1 MSKNRQETIADIVAW
16 LRRPRDGENAYLTLW
31 RSEIADLIEATWKR
45 ERDRIYH
52 RHYYVLK
59 RQKIVAKQAADLAK
73 RMEARHDA
81 HDRTSDDVAREF
93 KTMTL
98 FGEAQTVR
106 YRGTGFYAGRRV

>member
-1 MSKNRQETIADIVAW
+1 MSKNRQETIADIVAG
-16 LRRPRDGENAYLTLW
+16 LRRPIEGENAYLTLW
-31 RSEIADLIEATWKR
+31 RNEIADRIEATWKR

-59 RQKIVAKQAADLAK
+59 RQKIMAKQAADLAK

-81 HDRTSDDVAREF
+81 HDRTSDAVTRKFE
-93 KTMTL
+93 TMTC
-98 FGEAQTVR
+98 FGKAMTTS